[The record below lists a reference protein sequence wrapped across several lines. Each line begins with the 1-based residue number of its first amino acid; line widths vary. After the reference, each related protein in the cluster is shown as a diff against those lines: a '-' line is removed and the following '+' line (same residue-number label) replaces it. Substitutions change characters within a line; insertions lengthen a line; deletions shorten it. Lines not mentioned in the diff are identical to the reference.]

1 MHTSRSPPAVDILW
15 ANKTSLWLDRN
26 SAWKIDCFPGQSSPG
41 SNRELCV
48 PSPGH
53 QCKLLPQRTHE
64 QKHVTWGSSVNTTND
79 FEEDLCH
86 QDGKSPNTCC
96 ETMTTLILVIN
107 NNNIINID
115 NNNVNMQS
123 LVHTDILPKFPSPQ
137 NVAEKWVWWV
147 GWENENFSKGKVK
160 KKESSYSWI
169 ATDCPAPGSFFLLS
183 YMR

>member
-1 MHTSRSPPAVDILW
+1 MRCLDDITNSMDMNLGKLQEMVKGKEAWSAAVHGL
-15 ANKTSLWLDRN
+15 AE
-26 SAWKIDCFPGQSSPG
+26 SA
-41 SNRELCV
+41 
-48 PSPGH
+48 
-53 QCKLLPQRTHE
+53 
-64 QKHVTWGSSVNTTND
+64 TWQ
-79 FEEDLCH
+79 L
-86 QDGKSPNTCC
+86 
-96 ETMTTLILVIN
+96 N